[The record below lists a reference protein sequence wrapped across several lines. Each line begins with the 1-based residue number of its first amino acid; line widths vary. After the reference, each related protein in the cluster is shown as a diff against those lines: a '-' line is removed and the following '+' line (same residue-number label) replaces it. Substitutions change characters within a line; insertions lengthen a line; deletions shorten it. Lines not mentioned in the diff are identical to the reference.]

1 MDATFVNGEG
11 LITIDKTIN
20 ARTGYKYLHDLHLI
34 LSHYNKVRLHVQI
47 IDCNVEYKSIINRV

>member
-20 ARTGYKYLHDLHLI
+20 ARTGYKYLLALHLI
-34 LSHYNKVRLHVQI
+34 LSH
-47 IDCNVEYKSIINRV
+47 